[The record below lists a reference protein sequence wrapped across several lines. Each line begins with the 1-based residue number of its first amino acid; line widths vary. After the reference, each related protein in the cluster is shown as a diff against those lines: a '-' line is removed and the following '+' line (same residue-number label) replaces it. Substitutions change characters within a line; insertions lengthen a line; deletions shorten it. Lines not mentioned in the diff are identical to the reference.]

1 MFLCNNCFSKFDTP
15 FEACPSCG
23 YKEGDA
29 PEQLYHL
36 YPGTKLHDRYI
47 IGQVLGFGGFGIT
60 YKAYDTQL
68 EIIAAIKEYYPS
80 GIVSREPKDPK
91 VNIYNKA
98 RRKEYLHGK
107 EGFLDEAR
115 NMAKFSSEPDIIN
128 VLEYFEENNTAYI
141 VMEFLDGI
149 TLSRFISENGGAVDV
164 DTAIQ
169 ISETV
174 CNALIKI
181 HKEGIIHRDVSPK
194 NIFLCLNGHIKLI
207 DFGAAR
213 FSQSENKEMTIVL
226 TPGFAPPEQYEKV
239 IKQGPWTD
247 IYALGATMYYI
258 LTGVRP
264 VESTNRTV
272 CDDLP
277 YPHEINADIPENM
290 SNTVMKAMAMDIH
303 MRFDNVK
310 DLLEALKQNK
320 KVLPVAVEKKRKKR
334 KRTAGLGL
342 ASLMLVGGTFAGL
355 YMWNKEKAEETLPD
369 CELTLWY
376 CKSGDQQLD
385 DAELAAY
392 TDIVEDF
399 NASFPNVKVNIEGFE
414 ENEYSEKLKNSS
426 EKPNL
431 YEYTDETADAKTLS
445 LKSIYSSNAAK
456 QCSLLKDAPKCFGE
470 KYGQLPLGFAAP
482 AVFVNTTLSE
492 YDESSISKMQDMTD
506 IASGNAAQIVT
517 DSEMFSEVFGDM
529 SAYYDANGAEQFF
542 SENAVVYAA
551 YTTEYLTVRDRLP
564 AMYKMLFCNTDPV
577 PCRYTNI
584 WRACDLDGDE
594 NKASLRLLEF
604 MLNNNAQDELHV
616 KNISQ
621 SLPINDAVLEVY
633 VSVYDDFTGFFDNKS
648 NYVFVKE

>member
-1 MFLCNNCFSKFDTP
+1 MFLCCNCFSKSETAFDV
-15 FEACPSCG
+15 CPSCG
-23 YKEGDA
+23 YKQGDA
-29 PEQLYHL
+29 PKELYHL
-36 YPGTKLHDRYI
+36 YPGTQLYNRYI
-47 IGQVLGFGGFGIT
+47 IGEVLGFGGFGIT
-60 YKAYDTQL
+60 YKAWDTKL
-68 EIIAAIKEYYPS
+68 EIIVAVKEYYPS
-80 GIVSREPKDPK
+80 GIVSREPRETS

-98 RRKEYLHGK
+98 RKEEYLHGK
-107 EGFLDEAR
+107 ERFLDEAK

-149 TLSRFISENGGAVDV
+149 TLSKFIRDNGGSTDV

-169 ISETV
+169 VSEII

-181 HKEGIIHRDVSPK
+181 HSEGIVHRDISPD
-194 NIFLCLNGHIKLI
+194 NIFLCLNGDVKLI

-213 FSQSENKEMTIVL
+213 FSQDENRKMTIIL
-226 TPGFAPPEQYEKV
+226 KPGFAPPEQYEKV
-239 IKQGPWTD
+239 NKQGPWTD
-247 IYALGATMYYI
+247 IYALGATLYYI
-258 LTGVRP
+258 LTGVKP
-264 VESTNRTV
+264 QESTNRKI

-277 YPHEINADIPENM
+277 YPHEIKADIPENL
-290 SNTVMKAMAMDIH
+290 SNTVMKAMAIDLH
-303 MRFDNVK
+303 LRFDNVK

-334 KRTAGLGL
+334 KRTAGIGVAALV
-342 ASLMLVGGTFAGL
+342 LVGGIFAGT
-355 YMWNKEKAEETLPD
+355 YMWNREKEAETLPD

-399 NASFPNVKVNIEGFE
+399 NASFPNVKVNIEGFD

-426 EKPNL
+426 GQPNL

-445 LKSIYSSNAAK
+445 LKSIYNSDTAK
-456 QCSLLKDAPKCFGE
+456 QCSLLKDAPKCFDK
-470 KYGQLPLGFAAP
+470 KYDQLPLGFAAP
-482 AVFVNTTLSE
+482 VVFINTTLSE
-492 YDESSISKMQDMTD
+492 YEKSSISGIEDMQD
-506 IASGNAAQIVT
+506 AVSGSSKIVT
-517 DSEMFSEVFGDM
+517 DSEKFSDIFGDM
-529 SAYYDANGAEQFF
+529 SAHYDVNGAEQFF
-542 SENAVVYAA
+542 SENAAVYAA
-551 YTTEYLTVRDRLP
+551 YTTEYLSVREKLP
-564 AMYKMLFCNTDPV
+564 ARYKMLFCNTDTV
-577 PCRYTNI
+577 LCQYTNI
-584 WRACDLDGDE
+584 WKACDLDKDE

-621 SLPINDAVLEVY
+621 TLPINDAVLDVY